1 MLYLKRI
8 QYFNEFMRDSFD
20 DRIIGPGEYYY
31 QSDVTRDVIS
41 CQHYWELKKQYLED
55 TWDDSWLN
63 YMESERDYKEQLRLA
78 QQDYK
83 LSGILNEEIFSE
95 NIRGDNENTGK
106 PSEYSHA
113 PNQL

>member
-1 MLYLKRI
+1 
-8 QYFNEFMRDSFD
+8 
-20 DRIIGPGEYYY
+20 
-31 QSDVTRDVIS
+31 
-41 CQHYWELKKQYLED
+41 
-55 TWDDSWLN
+55 
-63 YMESERDYKEQLRLA
+63 MESERDYKEQLRLA

-95 NIRGDNENTGK
+95 KIRGDNENTGK